1 MTKEAVCAGVDV
13 AKNTLDV
20 AVSSCEGIRQFANDH
35 EGITNAVRYIAGLKT
50 AMIIVEATGGLE
62 MPLVTALQ
70 ADRLPVVVINPRQV
84 RDFARAAAV
93 SSSRCLLR
101 STTGSYKPMTVSAHA
116 LKAISRGWRKLSLIS
131 TMIWIFES
139 GAAIAG
145 VRRMTS

>member
-20 AVSSCEGIRQFANDH
+20 AVSSSEGIRQFANDH

-50 AMIIVEATGGLE
+50 ARIIIEATGGLE

-84 RDFARAAAV
+84 RDFARAIGILAKTDSIDA
-93 SSSRCLLR
+93 RLL
-101 STTGSYKPMTVSAHA
+101 A
-116 LKAISRGWRKLSLIS
+116 LFGLRGLRANFRLISMFRLSL
-131 TMIWIFES
+131 
-139 GAAIAG
+139 GN
-145 VRRMTS
+145 